1 MAITKKHINS
11 LKLDLEKLEIAKFKT
26 EKINEDN
33 TRKRIIEPIL
43 MSLGY
48 SWDNM
53 ESEYGASRK
62 GNERADIGLKTISN
76 KIEILVE
83 CKRLGEKLL
92 KSTLFDQLNQYFE
105 SLPTTRIG
113 ILTDGI
119 IWNFYAPKD
128 ENSRY
133 LNYEPYYTFNLED
146 YTDLDLEIILSYSRN
161 EFQYKKT
168 YEVAFEKYFND
179 AFENALVDELFEPS
193 DAFLKAIHQRM
204 GGKQMKDRMRNT
216 LTSLINSK
224 TIQRA
229 LDKVI
234 QKEIKVGGVTI
245 TTAEELNIY
254 HVVKTILVQVKELKK
269 QADRITFRDQKS
281 SFNVIL
287 DDNIRKTICKIFVD
301 GNKKSIEIA
310 GKNYPINEISSI
322 VDLKG
327 ELSKAALDLLGNEK

>member
-1 MAITKKHINS
+1 
-11 LKLDLEKLEIAKFKT
+11 
-26 EKINEDN
+26 
-33 TRKRIIEPIL
+33 
-43 MSLGY
+43 
-48 SWDNM
+48 
-53 ESEYGASRK
+53 
-62 GNERADIGLKTISN
+62 
-76 KIEILVE
+76 
-83 CKRLGEKLL
+83 
-92 KSTLFDQLNQYFE
+92 
-105 SLPTTRIG
+105 
-113 ILTDGI
+113 
-119 IWNFYAPKD
+119 
-128 ENSRY
+128 
-133 LNYEPYYTFNLED
+133 
-146 YTDLDLEIILSYSRN
+146 
-161 EFQYKKT
+161 
-168 YEVAFEKYFND
+168 
-179 AFENALVDELFEPS
+179 
-193 DAFLKAIHQRM
+193 M

-216 LTSLINSK
+216 LTGLINSK

-269 QADRITFRDQKS
+269 QSDRITFRDQKS

-327 ELSKAALDLLGNEK
+327 ELSKVAIELITV

>member
-11 LKLDLEKLEIAKFKT
+11 LKSELEKIEVAKYKT
-26 EKINEDN
+26 EKLNEDN
-33 TRKRIIEPIL
+33 TRKRIIEPML

-62 GNERADIGLKTISN
+62 GNERADIGLKTMDN
-76 KIEILVE
+76 KTEILVE
-83 CKRLGEKLL
+83 CKRIGEKLL
-92 KSTLFDQLNQYFE
+92 KSDLFTQLNQYFE

-113 ILTDGI
+113 VLTDGV

-128 ENSRY
+128 QNSRY

-146 YTDLDLEIILSYSRN
+146 YTEADLEILLSYSRN

-168 YEVAFEKYFND
+168 YELAFEKYFND
-179 AFENALVDELFEPS
+179 AFENALVDELFDPS
-193 DAFLKAIHQRM
+193 DAFLRAIHQKM
-204 GGKQMKDRMRNT
+204 GGKQMKERMRET

-245 TTAEELNIY
+245 TTGEELNIY
-254 HVVKTILVQVKELKK
+254 HVVKTILVQAKELKK
-269 QADRITFRDQKS
+269 HAERISYRDQKS
-281 SFNVIL
+281 SFNVII

-301 GNKKSIEIA
+301 GNKKSIEISN
-310 GKNYPINEISSI
+310 KNYPINEISSI
-322 VDLKG
+322 VDLKA
-327 ELSKAALDLLGNEK
+327 ELSKVAIGLFGV

>member
-11 LKLDLEKLEIAKFKT
+11 LKSELEKIEVAKYKT
-26 EKINEDN
+26 EKLNEDN
-33 TRKRIIEPIL
+33 TRKRIIEPML

-62 GNERADIGLKTISN
+62 GNERADIGLKTLNN
-76 KIEILVE
+76 KTEILVE

-92 KSTLFDQLNQYFE
+92 KSDLFTQLNQYFE

-113 ILTDGI
+113 VLTDGV

-146 YTDLDLEIILSYSRN
+146 YTEADLEVLLSYSRN

-168 YEVAFEKYFND
+168 YELAFEKYFND

-193 DAFLKAIHQRM
+193 DAFLKAIHLRM
-204 GGKQMKDRMRNT
+204 GGKQMKERMRET

-269 QADRITFRDQKS
+269 HAERISYRDQKS
-281 SFNVIL
+281 SFNVII

-301 GNKKSIEIA
+301 GNKKSIEISN
-310 GKNYPINEISSI
+310 KNYPINEISSI
-322 VDLKG
+322 VDLKA
-327 ELSKAALDLLGNEK
+327 ELSKVAIGLFGV